1 MNGSNKP
8 RIELMKEM
16 KSRKSTNKKRLF
28 VMKRTRSTERSVR
41 NVMMKSKLVKLL
53 AKRQLPLRRNLRLM
67 KN

>member
-1 MNGSNKP
+1 LNGSNKP

-16 KSRKSTNKKRLF
+16 KSRKSINKKRLF